1 MPASF
6 GKAESTKNFR
16 KKASAFKK
24 AFFLGVQRRGR
35 EKRRYI
41 KGESPRQ
48 KGENRFGESAADA
61 SKIMRRSE
69 KRIYAGKKSNDLC
82 RNGRIGQ

>member
-24 AFFLGVQRRGR
+24 AFFLGVQRRG
-35 EKRRYI
+35 EK
-41 KGESPRQ
+41 
-48 KGENRFGESAADA
+48 SAD
-61 SKIMRRSE
+61 I
-69 KRIYAGKKSNDLC
+69 
-82 RNGRIGQ
+82 